1 MKILHAIIE
10 NYKAIKRVEIT
21 PKGNITII
29 SGNNSQ
35 GKSSAIEALVS
46 TLAGKERGKDT
57 PVRKG
62 SDGAVI
68 EIDLGDRII
77 KRIIKGDRD
86 ELEVYTKKGHAIKR
100 PRATLDELMDK
111 RKFDIMKFVD
121 GSPKEQRALLM
132 ELVGL
137 SFDQIDKNKNV
148 IYNDR
153 TMIGRERDSL
163 KGQLDGLNHYDDAP
177 VELINNT
184 EILEQIK
191 DINKYNSEIKSSLL
205 NLNAQKDKVGNLEL
219 EIKQVEERL
228 GALKVQLT
236 GANLVL
242 KDMETKTADL
252 KEKDTK
258 LLEDKLNGAEDANEK
273 YRQNKKRKEAFDKLS
288 EKEKEYN
295 IKTDE
300 LEKLEEDK
308 IQQLK
313 DAKFPIAGLSFT
325 NEGVIY
331 NSIPLEDES
340 LSNRIKVALA
350 IAMSIPTELRSIIV
364 DDGETLDD
372 NNLKLIGDVLAKN
385 DYQLIIAR
393 RTEPGDDVLTIK
405 EGEILWT

>member
-405 EGEILWT
+405 EGEIL